1 MNKNILIYYF
11 FLKAWKKN
19 LLGTDMKDNLLF
31 KYREQMSALNCFWK
45 LAGKSLINKG
55 RVFHHSG
62 IYMEAIS
69 ISKGKPQV
77 LNEAGHVLFFDYQRN
92 QIKVYSKNKIASV
105 QHFIKQQVNL

>member
-1 MNKNILIYYF
+1 MGG
-11 FLKAWKKN
+11 KKT

-31 KYREQMSALNCFWK
+31 KYREQMSALNCFWM

-55 RVFHHSG
+55 REFHHVG

-77 LNEAGHVLFFDYQRN
+77 LNTVAMCFCLTTEGT
-92 QIKVYSKNKIASV
+92 K
-105 QHFIKQQVNL
+105 